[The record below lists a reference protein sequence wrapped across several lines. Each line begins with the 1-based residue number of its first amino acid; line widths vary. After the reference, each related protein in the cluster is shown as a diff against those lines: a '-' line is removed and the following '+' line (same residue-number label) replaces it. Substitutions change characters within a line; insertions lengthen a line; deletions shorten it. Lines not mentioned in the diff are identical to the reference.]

1 LEFALMP
8 ALLDTGFLL
17 AVIDADDNLH
27 SACTA
32 ALEAEPAPLLPDVVL
47 PELAYLILREL
58 GYRNLT
64 TFLRAVAAGELVQ
77 VKSTAQDL
85 TRAAELLEKYADSR
99 VDFVD
104 CVIVALAERLNLTK
118 VLTVDR
124 RHFTLFRPKH
134 CDYFEIAP

>member
-1 LEFALMP
+1 MT

-27 SACTA
+27 TACTA
-32 ALEAEPAPLLPDVVL
+32 ALETESAPLLPDVVL

-58 GYRNLT
+58 GYPALT
-64 TFLRAVAAGELVQ
+64 SLLRSVATGELIQ
-77 VKSTAQDL
+77 VKSTPQDL
-85 TRAAELLEKYADSR
+85 ERAAELLEKYADSR

-104 CVIVALAERLNLTK
+104 CAIVAMAERLNLTK

-124 RHFTLFRPKH
+124 RHFTIFRPKH